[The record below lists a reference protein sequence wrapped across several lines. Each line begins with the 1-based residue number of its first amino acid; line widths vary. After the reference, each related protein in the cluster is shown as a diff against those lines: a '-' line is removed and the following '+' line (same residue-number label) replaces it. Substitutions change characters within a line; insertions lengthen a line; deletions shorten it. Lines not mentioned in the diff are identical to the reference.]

1 MPPPLKQGPKRLLHK
16 ISLADIYEMIPWER
30 TVYNKLI
37 KEYVAKSILLA
48 SSRVFISR
56 KLSIFITIK

>member
-1 MPPPLKQGPKRLLHK
+1 MNTLLMMEHK

-37 KEYVAKSILLA
+37 KEYVAKKNSLRQQGVNELNQ
-48 SSRVFISR
+48 
-56 KLSIFITIK
+56 